1 MAKFQDSAMPAGAGA
16 AEAVLDEPAA
26 GGHPSPE
33 RSLGEILRGL
43 RNLSAEQVDKI
54 VAYQREKGLRFGEAA
69 VQLGFVSTDDVL
81 FALAQQFHYPVAP
94 VDSKRAAPELVALNQ
109 PYSVQA
115 EAFRALRSQ
124 VTMRV
129 FNDAN
134 ERIALAV
141 ISPEGGDG
149 KSFFCANLAVT
160 LAQLGGRTLVVDADL
175 RKPRMHQIFALDN
188 SSGLSGILAGRVETQ
203 VVKQVPGVPSLF
215 VLPAGVTPPNPLE
228 LLERPAFGL
237 LMKELTSRF
246 DYVVVD
252 TASSAYGADAAVTAV
267 RCGTALV
274 IARRNESRVGAL
286 QDMVASLAGSSVK
299 LAGVV
304 MNEF

>member
-1 MAKFQDSAMPAGAGA
+1 M
-16 AEAVLDEPAA
+16 
-26 GGHPSPE
+26 
-33 RSLGEILRGL
+33 
-43 RNLSAEQVDKI
+43 
-54 VAYQREKGLRFGEAA
+54 
-69 VQLGFVSTDDVL
+69 
-81 FALAQQFHYPVAP
+81 
-94 VDSKRAAPELVALNQ
+94 PELVALNQ

-134 ERIALAV
+134 ERVALAV

-175 RKPRMHQIFALDN
+175 RKPRMHQIFAVDN
-188 SSGLSGILAGRVETQ
+188 SSGLSGILAGRAETQ
-203 VVKQVPGVPSLF
+203 VVKQVAGVPSLF

-252 TASSAYGADAAVTAV
+252 TASSAYGADAAVAAV

-286 QDMVASLAGSSVK
+286 QDMVASLTGSSVR